1 MGAVALLLDTAP
13 LAAASE
19 FNAGGELLRV
29 LLSLAG
35 IILLIFAA
43 CWFSRRLQH
52 GRGGGGR
59 RIRCV
64 ETFTL
69 GTRERIVLLE
79 ADGQR
84 LLVGTGAGGMRTLHV
99 YAPDTD
105 EGAHLPQP
113 ASSPTAARPAFA
125 ELLARWKIRS

>member
-1 MGAVALLLDTAP
+1 MSTVALLLNNVP

-35 IILLIFAA
+35 VVVLIFVAG
-43 CWFSRRLQH
+43 WFSRRLQV
-52 GRGGGGR
+52 GRTSGGR

-64 ETFTL
+64 ETFAL
-69 GTRERIVLLE
+69 GTRDRIVLLE

-84 LLVGTGAGGMRTLHV
+84 LLIGTGTGGMHTLHV
-99 YAPDTD
+99 Y
-105 EGAHLPQP
+105 EHAHEVLP
-113 ASSPTAARPAFA
+113 AAMTPPQVPRPAFA
-125 ELLARWKIRS
+125 DLLARWKIRS